1 MLQPQGASM
10 SHSRARTTCTAVRN
24 SFRAASQKPTF
35 KFGLVLAAIAIISP
49 LQAHASPFDTGF
61 NNLQTLFTGTIA
73 KVASIIAIVLG
84 GIGFATGEPGAKKN
98 LAGVAIGIG
107 IATLAVNI
115 LSWLWGS

>member
-1 MLQPQGASM
+1 MRRP
-10 SHSRARTTCTAVRN
+10 RARTTRFTLSNRLRTA
-24 SFRAASQKPTF
+24 FRKPALT
-35 KFGLVLAAIAIISP
+35 FGLLLAITAIVFP

>member
-1 MLQPQGASM
+1 M
-10 SHSRARTTCTAVRN
+10 SRPRPRSFSFTVRIP
-24 SFRAASQKPTF
+24 FRAALRKPGITSA
-35 KFGLVLAAIAIISP
+35 LVIAAIAVLYP

>member
-1 MLQPQGASM
+1 MRRP
-10 SHSRARTTCTAVRN
+10 RPRTTHTLIARLRSALRKPAV
-24 SFRAASQKPTF
+24 TY
-35 KFGLVLAAIAIISP
+35 GLLLAALTIALPI
-49 LQAHASPFDTGF
+49 QAHASPFDTGF

>member
-1 MLQPQGASM
+1 MRRP
-10 SHSRARTTCTAVRN
+10 RARTTGYTLRRKI
-24 SFRAASQKPTF
+24 RAFFQKPAF
-35 KFGLVLAAIAIISP
+35 SYVLLLAAAATLYPI
-49 LQAHASPFDTGF
+49 QAHASPFDTGF

>member
-1 MLQPQGASM
+1 MSYSRPRFNRAIVRSTLKRPVVTYGALL
-10 SHSRARTTCTAVRN
+10 AV
-24 SFRAASQKPTF
+24 
-35 KFGLVLAAIAIISP
+35 VLILAP

>member
-1 MLQPQGASM
+1 MHRP
-10 SHSRARTTCTAVRN
+10 RARVTRSILRN
-24 SFRAASQKPTF
+24 RLRSSIQKPAF
-35 KFGLVLAAIAIISP
+35 AFALILSAIAIFSP
-49 LQAHASPFDTGF
+49 IQAHASPFDTGF

>member
-1 MLQPQGASM
+1 MRLPRPRTK
-10 SHSRARTTCTAVRN
+10 HTLIARLRSALRKSAV
-24 SFRAASQKPTF
+24 TY
-35 KFGLVLAAIAIISP
+35 GLLLAALAIALPI
-49 LQAHASPFDTGF
+49 QAHASPFDTGF

-115 LSWLWGS
+115 LSWLWGG

>member
-1 MLQPQGASM
+1 MRRP
-10 SHSRARTTCTAVRN
+10 RPRTTRTLIARLCHALRKPAV
-24 SFRAASQKPTF
+24 TY
-35 KFGLVLAAIAIISP
+35 GLLLAALGIALPI
-49 LQAHASPFDTGF
+49 QAHASPFDTGF

>member
-1 MLQPQGASM
+1 MRRP
-10 SHSRARTTCTAVRN
+10 RPRTTRTLIARLRSALRKPAV
-24 SFRAASQKPTF
+24 TY
-35 KFGLVLAAIAIISP
+35 GLLLAALTIALPI
-49 LQAHASPFDTGF
+49 QAHASPFDTGF

-73 KVASIIAIVLG
+73 KVASIIAVVLG

>member
-1 MLQPQGASM
+1 M
-10 SHSRARTTCTAVRN
+10 SRTRPRILRVILRN
-24 SFRAASQKPTF
+24 PYRAALRKPAATYA
-35 KFGLVLAAIAIISP
+35 VVIAAIAILYPI
-49 LQAHASPFDTGF
+49 QAHASPFDTGF

>member
-1 MLQPQGASM
+1 M
-10 SHSRARTTCTAVRN
+10 SRPRPRFRRFILRTQSCRV
-24 SFRAASQKPTF
+24 FRHPAATYAF
-35 KFGLVLAAIAIISP
+35 VLAAIALLYPI
-49 LQAHASPFDTGF
+49 QAHASPFDTGF

>member
-1 MLQPQGASM
+1 MHRPRPRLTRFAQSL
-10 SHSRARTTCTAVRN
+10 RFRTLFKKPAVTYGLLL
-24 SFRAASQKPTF
+24 A
-35 KFGLVLAAIAIISP
+35 GLVALHP

>member
-1 MLQPQGASM
+1 M
-10 SHSRARTTCTAVRN
+10 SHSKPPLLRSALRTALASTLRKPGTICVLVVAAV
-24 SFRAASQKPTF
+24 
-35 KFGLVLAAIAIISP
+35 GLVAP

>member
-1 MLQPQGASM
+1 MRRPRPRNTQTPHVKLQSVL
-10 SHSRARTTCTAVRN
+10 R
-24 SFRAASQKPTF
+24 KPSVTY
-35 KFGLVLAAIAIISP
+35 GLLLAALAIALPI
-49 LQAHASPFDTGF
+49 QAHASPFDTGF